1 MSSLKYKIIGLLLFI
16 IVIFIFVWEWG
27 WTISLFFA
35 LVLIYVLFSKK
46 GGSIF
51 DAFKMFKAEQKELKI
66 EQKEEDQ
73 EQLIQTSL
81 NDFKPKKGAKIAV
94 ALSGGVD
101 SATSAYLLKKEGY
114 ELKAFFM
121 VNWDSAINS
130 ELNYILTDDEVCQQT
145 KDYLD
150 AKKVADFLGIEL
162 IRINFIKQYWD
173 LVFQKFLKEIKMGI
187 TPNPDIFCN
196 KYIKFKEFTDY
207 IFKNYPELEYVSTG
221 HYASIKTKDDD
232 YFLGQAI
239 DEFKDQTYFLSE
251 IDKKILNKIYFP
263 LANLKKSEVRKIA
276 IKANLP
282 TATKKDST
290 GICFIGKR
298 NFPDF
303 IANYLKDKPGKII
316 DQKTNK
322 VIGKHR
328 GVLFYTLGQR
338 RGLNLSGN
346 KEPYFVS
353 KKDVKKNILYVATEK
368 NPEFLY
374 SNYIE
379 TENFNLLAPLE
390 LLKDFVWIKT
400 RHSEIQYE
408 AEILNVKNTKNKLKI
423 TIKTKEDIKAV
434 TPGQEV
440 VIYKHKLCLGGGQ
453 ITKNEFKI

>member
-1 MSSLKYKIIGLLLFI
+1 
-16 IVIFIFVWEWG
+16 
-27 WTISLFFA
+27 
-35 LVLIYVLFSKK
+35 
-46 GGSIF
+46 
-51 DAFKMFKAEQKELKI
+51 
-66 EQKEEDQ
+66 
-73 EQLIQTSL
+73 
-81 NDFKPKKGAKIAV
+81 
-94 ALSGGVD
+94 
-101 SATSAYLLKKEGY
+101 
-114 ELKAFFM
+114 
-121 VNWDSAINS
+121 
-130 ELNYILTDDEVCQQT
+130 
-145 KDYLD
+145 
-150 AKKVADFLGIEL
+150 
-162 IRINFIKQYWD
+162 
-173 LVFQKFLKEIKMGI
+173 MGI

-263 LANLKKSEVRKIA
+263 LANLKKSA

-322 VIGKHR
+322 AIGKHR

-390 LLKDFVWIKT
+390 LLKDFV
-400 RHSEIQYE
+400 
-408 AEILNVKNTKNKLKI
+408 
-423 TIKTKEDIKAV
+423 
-434 TPGQEV
+434 
-440 VIYKHKLCLGGGQ
+440 
-453 ITKNEFKI
+453 

>member
-1 MSSLKYKIIGLLLFI
+1 MSSLKYKIIGLLLFLI
-16 IVIFIFVWEWG
+16 IIFVFVWEWG
-27 WTISLFFA
+27 WTISVFLA
-35 LVLIYVLFSKK
+35 LILIFMLFSKK

-51 DAFKMFKAEQKELKI
+51 DAFKMFKAEQKELKV

-73 EQLIQTSL
+73 ENIIQISL
-81 NDFKPKKGAKIAV
+81 SDFKPKKGAKIAI

-114 ELKAFFM
+114 DLKAFFM

-130 ELNYILTDDEVCQQT
+130 EFNNILTDDEVCQQT
-145 KDYLD
+145 KDYID

-173 LVFQKFLKEIKMGI
+173 LVFQKFLDEIKMGI

-207 IFKNYPELEYVSTG
+207 IFKKYPEIEYVSTG
-221 HYASIKTKDDD
+221 HYASIKEKDGEL
-232 YFLGQAI
+232 FLGEAA
-239 DEFKDQTYFLSE
+239 DTFKDQTYFLSE
-251 IDKKILNKIYFP
+251 IDRKILSKVYFP
-263 LANLKKSEVRKIA
+263 LANIKKSEVRKIA
-276 IKANLP
+276 IKADLP

-303 IANYLKDKPGKII
+303 ISNYLKEKPGKII

-322 VIGKHR
+322 ELGKHR

-338 RGLNLSGN
+338 KGLNLGGQ
-346 KEPYFVS
+346 EYPYFVS
-353 KKDVKKNILYVATEK
+353 KKDIKKNILYVATEK
-368 NPEFLY
+368 NPEYLY

-379 TENFNLLAPLE
+379 TDDFNLLAPLE
-390 LLKDFVWIKT
+390 LLKDNVWIKT
-400 RHSEIQYE
+400 RHSEITYE
-408 AEILNVKNTKNKLKI
+408 AMILSVVNKNGKIKVILK
-423 TIKTKEDIKAV
+423 TMEDIKAV

-453 ITKNEFKI
+453 ISKNELKI

>member
-16 IVIFIFVWEWG
+16 IIIFVFVWEWG
-27 WTISLFFA
+27 WIISVFFA
-35 LVLIYVLFSKK
+35 LILIYVLFSKK
-46 GGSIF
+46 GGTIF
-51 DAFKMFKAEQKELKI
+51 DAIKMFKSEQKELKE
-66 EQKEEDQ
+66 EQMEEDK
-73 EQLIQTSL
+73 ENIIQISL
-81 NDFKPKKGAKIAV
+81 NDFKPKKGAKIAI

-101 SATSAYLLKKEGY
+101 SATSAYLLKKAGY
-114 ELKAFFM
+114 QLKAFFM
-121 VNWDSAINS
+121 VNWDSTINS

-145 KDYLD
+145 KDYID

-173 LVFQKFLKEIKMGI
+173 LVFQKFLREIKMGI

-207 IFKNYPELEYVSTG
+207 IFKNYPEIEYVATG
-221 HYASIKTKDDD
+221 HYAAIKEKNNQF
-232 YFLGQAI
+232 FLAQAI
-239 DEFKDQTYFLSE
+239 DNFKDQTYFLSE
-251 IDKKILNKIYFP
+251 IDQNILSKIYFP
-263 LANLKKSEVRKIA
+263 LANFKKSEVRKMA
-276 IKANLP
+276 LKANLP

-303 IANYLKDKPGKII
+303 IANYLKEKEGDIV

-322 VIGKHR
+322 VLGRHR

-338 RGLNLSGN
+338 KGLNLGGQ
-346 KEPYFVS
+346 EYPYFVS
-353 KKDVKKNILYVATEK
+353 KKDIKKNILYVATEK
-368 NPEFLY
+368 NPEYLY

-379 TENFNLLAPLE
+379 TENFNLLASLE
-390 LLKDFVWIKT
+390 LLKDDVWIKT
-400 RHSEIQYE
+400 RHSEIIYE
-408 AEILNVKNTKNKLKI
+408 ATILDVTKKNDKI
-423 TIKTKEDIKAV
+423 KVILKTKEDIKAV

-453 ITKNEFKI
+453 ISKNELKI